1 MLNYIISKYFT
12 FAVFDLINISGLVF
26 GLLGVVFYR
35 NVKSKMIPLVRD
47 TENNFAK
54 ALASITH
61 MFTVSFIF
69 AISAPA
75 SNIIVLI
82 TFLMMT
88 FSQRYVVLN
97 FYRPS
102 I

>member
-12 FAVFDLINISGLVF
+12 FAVFDLINISGLTF
-26 GLLGVVFYR
+26 GFIGLILSR
-35 NVKSKMIPLVRD
+35 NVKSKIIPLLRD
-47 TENNFAK
+47 IENNFAK
-54 ALASITH
+54 SLASITH

-75 SNIIVLI
+75 SNIIVFI

-88 FSQRYVVLN
+88 FS
-97 FYRPS
+97 
-102 I
+102 